1 MDHEVVPWS
10 EGIFPWSHFM
20 ATLWWSVFFLKRNT
34 LVILWWNIRK
44 NRIENRTFLDLVVV
58 VCWFHACIY
67 IYIGP
72 PNWVQYWVRVVN
84 NSWRCSPISFKH
96 VYLWCLLVGPHWT
109 TYQSNLGVRL
119 KKWATY
125 EPLTS
130 WMSEWVPFRNYTLR
144 IQICSLY
151 IFLIYVG
158 CYFIVTHTHCKNVQW
173 RVHPL
178 DIKISSDQDYV
189 LLL

>member
-1 MDHEVVPWS
+1 MVRGHFPMVTFHGNPMVVR
-10 EGIFPWSHFM
+10 
-20 ATLWWSVFFLKRNT
+20 FFLEKKYVSNSMMKHSQKSDWKSDLSWFSCGCL
-34 LVILWWNIRK
+34 LVSCL
-44 NRIENRTFLDLVVV
+44 
-58 VCWFHACIY
+58 Y